1 MLKVLLIRCLLPV
14 AVSFGASVASPADP
28 KSSCESLAKIRK
40 MAIPA
45 VQVNIGDKQIN
56 VAGDLKPG
64 TTEIIN
70 V

>member
-1 MLKVLLIRCLLPV
+1 MEIPDQE
-14 AVSFGASVASPADP
+14 S
-28 KSSCESLAKIRK
+28 KSAACESLAKIRK
-40 MAIPA
+40 MAIPV
-45 VQVNIGDKQIN
+45 VQVNIRDKQIN